1 MDLLGW
7 LRGRIIRK
15 GIGDMPYSDES
26 HWHPIRNSRRTR
38 VILPGSNKDWSK
50 RVGQPWLNSA
60 VWIGM
65 NWIAQSFPEA
75 ELTVATDG
83 PDGPEYDPEHPLAL
97 LWGRP
102 NTTYSGKALT
112 SAVVTSLLAD
122 GNAYLYKVRGRAGN
136 LLAPVELYWLQHW
149 RMEPVSDE
157 KRTKLVD
164 HYEYANASGKPDIY
178 PIEDII
184 HLRYGMDPENPRRG
198 ISPLKAVFREIAT
211 DNEAITYVASII
223 GNMGVPSML
232 LSPTDPD
239 VDLDTEGEKLVELI
253 QRRTTG
259 DERGKPLILNFP
271 AKIDTPALTPDD
283 MALTQLSEQATARI
297 LAALGLSP
305 MAVGL
310 PDSQRTYSNAQEAR
324 RSAWENAVL
333 PLMAVIEDGLDA
345 QLLPE
350 YAPADN
356 QHVAYD
362 VGGIEALQENVLERD
377 TRARQNYV
385 AGIWTRAEAR
395 LETGMDAAPEDE
407 IYVDDVKAE
416 AQAAN
421 LERQAE
427 IAEAQAAKTPAAA
440 PPAPPQKALPAAD
453 TDNTPSPWVDR
464 IMEEIAALTAAEG
477 DNADADAS

>member
-1 MDLLGW
+1 MDLFGW
-7 LRGRIIRK
+7 IKGRVGRK

-26 HWHPIRNSRRTR
+26 HWRPMRNSRRTR
-38 VILPGSNKDWSK
+38 VILPGSNIEWSR

-75 ELTVATDG
+75 EIAVATDT
-83 PDGPEYDPEHPLAL
+83 PDGPEYDHEHPLAL
-97 LWGRP
+97 LWDHP

-122 GNAYLYKVRGRAGN
+122 GNAYIYKVRGRAGN

-157 KRTKLVD
+157 KRTRLVD
-164 HYEYANASGKPDIY
+164 HYEYANASGTPERY

-184 HLRYGMDPENPRRG
+184 HIRYGLDPENPRRG
-198 ISPLKAVFREIAT
+198 ISPLRAVLREIAS

-223 GNMGVPSML
+223 SNMGVPSML
-232 LSPTDPD
+232 ISPTDPD
-239 VDLDTEGEKLVELI
+239 IDLDSEGEKLVELI

-259 DERGKPLILNFP
+259 DERGRPMLMNFP
-271 AKIDTPALTPDD
+271 AKIETPALTPND
-283 MALTQLSEQATARI
+283 MSLTELTEQATARI

-333 PLMAVIEDGLDA
+333 PLMAVIEDGLDT

-350 YAPADN
+350 YAPADA
-356 QHVAYD
+356 QHVVYD
-362 VGGIEALQENVLERD
+362 IRSVEALQANVLERD

-395 LETGMDAAPEDE
+395 IETGLDAGPEDE
-407 IYVDDVKAE
+407 RYVDDIKAE
-416 AQAAN
+416 VQAAN
-421 LERQAE
+421 LERQAQ
-427 IAEAQAAKTPAAA
+427 IAEAQAARQPAAPTQSQKSL
-440 PPAPPQKALPAAD
+440 PPDETQS
-453 TDNTPSPWVDR
+453 SPWVDR
-464 IMEEIAALTAAEG
+464 IMQEIAALTLAERE
-477 DNADADAS
+477 DADADAS